1 MRTLL
6 YFFVVVMVLEAFIHG
21 TSRENMLSQE
31 DLMAKLMGDAYA
43 YEDEPEDQ

>member
-1 MRTLL
+1 
-6 YFFVVVMVLEAFIHG
+6 MVLEAFIHG

-31 DLMAKLMGDAYA
+31 ELMAKLMGEEAEAYA